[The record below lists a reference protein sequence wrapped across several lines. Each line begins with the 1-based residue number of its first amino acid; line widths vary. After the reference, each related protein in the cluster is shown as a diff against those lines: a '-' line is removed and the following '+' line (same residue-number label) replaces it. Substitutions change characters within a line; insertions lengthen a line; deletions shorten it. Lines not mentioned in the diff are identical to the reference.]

1 MIDTYKS
8 CISNIYI
15 YTCIW
20 NIILYMTELLYWTS
34 LLASQENNNS
44 LQASPT
50 QAREVLPG
58 GSLPGRNPSPTKINI
73 GNNGNHV
80 VFFKQNRG
88 WMMTSSYRFFR
99 NISANRVG
107 NHYSLNPSGSGWGV
121 GVEVQKTV
129 GKIRQKTSHLCKI
142 YKDYPPKK
150 TSEFAPENGRRVEY
164 DCFVEWGLSAH
175 FQRRWLLVSGRVF

>member
-1 MIDTYKS
+1 
-8 CISNIYI
+8 
-15 YTCIW
+15 
-20 NIILYMTELLYWTS
+20 MTELLYWTS

-150 TSEFAPENGRRVEY
+150 KQRVCTWKREAGGIRL
-164 DCFVEWGLSAH
+164 FRGMGPFSSFSAA
-175 FQRRWLLVSGRVF
+175 LAVSFREGFLRIFLR